1 MQALVLAGG
10 EGTRLRP
17 LTLTTPKP
25 VLPLAG
31 RPFLSF
37 MLDWLHG
44 HGVDEAILSLGFL
57 SDAVHAVLGD
67 IQSGMRLRYVHE
79 DEPLGTAGPIRL
91 AADEGIL
98 ADRFLVLNG
107 DVLTDMDLTA
117 EIGQHERTGAAGTLA
132 LIEVD
137 DVSSYGVV
145 STDDEGKVLE
155 FREKAPGP
163 APTNRI
169 NAGAYV
175 IEKSVVDLIPAGRAV
190 SFEREVFPQMVGR
203 GLYGWAA
210 DGYWIDIGTPER
222 YLEATWDLLA
232 GRVESTLPERDET
245 GSLLYEGS
253 VTSGAHIGPQAVVGP
268 HCNVGADT
276 AIEQSVLYDRVVIR
290 SDSVVRQSIIGSGA
304 RIGAGVRMQD
314 AVIGDGAVVA
324 DHAVL
329 EPGARV
335 DPGAVAPDPQ
345 GAPTAASNPDDS
357 T

>member
-44 HGVDEAILSLGFL
+44 HGVEEVVLSLGFL

-79 DEPLGTAGPIRL
+79 DEPLGTAGPVRL

-98 ADRFLVLNG
+98 ADRFFVLNG

-117 EIGQHERTGAAGTLA
+117 ELAQHEQTGAAGTLA

-137 DVSSYGVV
+137 DVESYGVV
-145 STDDEGKVLE
+145 PTDGEGRVLE
-155 FREKAPGP
+155 FREKSPGP

-169 NAGAYV
+169 NAGAY
-175 IEKSVVDLIPAGRAV
+175 ILERSVVDLIPAGRAV
-190 SFEREVFPQMVGR
+190 SFEREVFPQMVGN

-210 DGYWIDIGTPER
+210 DGYWIDIGTPDR

-232 GRVESTLPERDET
+232 GRVHSTLPQRDET

-253 VTSGAHIGPQAVVGP
+253 VTMGAHIGPQSVLGP
-268 HCNVGADT
+268 HCIVGSDA
-276 AIEQSVLYDRVVIR
+276 AIERSVLYDRVVVGA
-290 SDSVVRQSIIGSGA
+290 DAVVRESIIGAGA
-304 RIGAGVRMQD
+304 HVGDAVRMQGAVIGAGAKVD
-314 AVIGDGAVVA
+314 AGAT
-324 DHAVL
+324 L
-329 EPGARV
+329 EPGARIA
-335 DPGAVAPDPQ
+335 PGESVPDS
-345 GAPTAASNPDDS
+345 AAS

>member
-31 RPFLSF
+31 RPFLTF

-57 SDAVHAVLGD
+57 SDAVHEVLGD

-79 DEPLGTAGPIRL
+79 DEPLGTAGPVRL
-91 AADEGIL
+91 AADEGML

-117 EIGQHERTGAAGTLA
+117 EVAQHERTGAAGTLA
-132 LIEVD
+132 LIEVE
-137 DVSSYGVV
+137 DVASYGVV
-145 STDDEGKVLE
+145 PTKENGEVLE
-155 FREKAPGP
+155 FREKSPGP

-175 IEKSVVDLIPAGRAV
+175 LERSVVDLIPAGRAV
-190 SFEREVFPQMVGR
+190 SFEREVFPQMVGN

-232 GRVESTLPERDET
+232 GRAESTLPDRDET
-245 GSLLYEGS
+245 GSLVYGGS
-253 VTSGAHIGPQAVVGP
+253 LTSGAHIGPQSVLGP
-268 HCNVGADT
+268 HCSVGAD
-276 AIEQSVLYDRVVIR
+276 AAVERSVLHERVMVGPDAVIR
-290 SDSVVRQSIIGSGA
+290 ESIVGSGA
-304 RIGAGVRMQD
+304 RIGEGARMQD
-314 AVIGDGAVVA
+314 AVIGAGAVIEA
-324 DHAVL
+324 GTQL
-329 EPGARV
+329 EPGARI
-335 DPGAVAPDPQ
+335 DPA
-345 GAPTAASNPDDS
+345 
-357 T
+357 

>member
-1 MQALVLAGG
+1 VQALVLAGG

-44 HGVDEAILSLGFL
+44 HGVEEVILSLGFL

-79 DEPLGTAGPIRL
+79 DDPLGTAGPVRL

-98 ADRFLVLNG
+98 ADRFFVLNG

-117 EIGQHERTGAAGTLA
+117 ELVQHDATGATGTLA
-132 LIEVD
+132 LIEVE
-137 DVSSYGVV
+137 DVESYGVV
-145 STDDEGKVLE
+145 PCDSDGRVTE
-155 FREKAPGP
+155 FREKQPGP

-169 NAGAYV
+169 NAGAY
-175 IEKSVVDLIPAGRAV
+175 ILEKSVVDLIPAGRAV
-190 SFEREVFPQMVGR
+190 SFEREVFPQMVGN
-203 GLYGWAA
+203 GLHGWNAA
-210 DGYWIDIGTPER
+210 GYWIDIGTPER

-245 GSLLYEGS
+245 GSLVYGGS
-253 VTSGAHIGPQAVVGP
+253 VTMGAHIGPQSVLGP
-268 HCNVGADT
+268 HCSVGADA
-276 AIEQSVLYDRVVIR
+276 AIERSVLYDRVVIG
-290 SDSVVRQSIIGSGA
+290 SDAVVRESIIGAGA
-304 RIGAGVRMQD
+304 RIGDGVRMQD
-314 AVIGDGAVVA
+314 AVIGDGAVVEA
-324 DHAVL
+324 GTTL
-329 EPGARV
+329 EPGARIE
-335 DPGAVAPDPQ
+335 PGVA
-345 GAPTAASNPDDS
+345 A
-357 T
+357 

>member
-25 VLPLAG
+25 VVPLAG
-31 RPFLSF
+31 RPFLPF

-44 HGVDEAILSLGFL
+44 HGVDEAILSPGFL
-57 SDAVHAVLGD
+57 SDAVQEVLGD

-79 DEPLGTAGPIRL
+79 DEPLGTAGPVRL

-117 EIGQHERTGAAGTLA
+117 EVAQHERTGATGTLA

-145 STDDEGKVLE
+145 PTKDNGEVEAFLE
-155 FREKAPGP
+155 KSDAP

-175 IEKSVVDLIPAGRAV
+175 LERSVVDLIPSGRAV
-190 SFEREVFPQMVGR
+190 SFEREVFPQMIGN

-232 GRVESTLPERDET
+232 GRAESTLPDRDET
-245 GSLLYEGS
+245 GSLVYEGPL
-253 VTSGAHIGPQAVVGP
+253 TSGAHIGPPGVLGPHSSVGP
-268 HCNVGADT
+268 DCPAD
-276 AIEQSVLYDRVVIR
+276 R
-290 SDSVVRQSIIGSGA
+290 SA
-304 RIGAGVRMQD
+304 
-314 AVIGDGAVVA
+314 
-324 DHAVL
+324 
-329 EPGARV
+329 
-335 DPGAVAPDPQ
+335 
-345 GAPTAASNPDDS
+345 
-357 T
+357 

>member
-1 MQALVLAGG
+1 VQALVLAGG

-117 EIGQHERTGAAGTLA
+117 EMEQHERTGAAGTLA

>member
-10 EGTRLRP
+10 QGTRLRP
-17 LTLTTPKP
+17 LTSTTPKP

-44 HGVDEAILSLGFL
+44 HGVDEVILSLGFL

-79 DEPLGTAGPIRL
+79 DEPLGTGGPIRL
-91 AADEGIL
+91 AADEGML
-98 ADRFLVLNG
+98 ADRFFVLNG
-107 DVLTDMDLTA
+107 DVLTDMDLTTELA
-117 EIGQHERTGAAGTLA
+117 QHERTGAAGTLA

-145 STDDEGKVLE
+145 PTSDSGEVLE
-155 FREKAPGP
+155 FLEKSPGP

-175 IEKSVVDLIPAGRAV
+175 LERSVVDLIPSGRAV
-190 SFEREVFPQMVGR
+190 SMERDVFPRMVGE
-203 GLYGWAA
+203 GLFGWQA

-222 YLEATWDLLA
+222 YLEATYDLLA
-232 GRVESTLPERDET
+232 GRVQSTLPERDET
-245 GSLLYEGS
+245 GSLVYDGS
-253 VTSGAHIGPQAVVGP
+253 LTNGAHIGPQSVVGP
-268 HCNVGADT
+268 RCDVGTNAAVERSVLFDRVHVGDDAVIHESIVGA
-276 AIEQSVLYDRVVIR
+276 
-290 SDSVVRQSIIGSGA
+290 GA
-304 RIGAGVRMQD
+304 RIGAGVHMQD
-314 AVIGDGAVVA
+314 VVVGDGAVIA
-324 DHAVL
+324 DGMRL
-329 EPGARV
+329 DPGARIE
-335 DPGAVAPDPQ
+335 PGESGP
-345 GAPTAASNPDDS
+345 AARRSDADDS